1 MQPNIGIQEQHRAI
15 IANELA
21 KLVADE
27 YLLYTKTRNAHWN
40 VIGPDFSAMHAFFE
54 GQYDQLDEIIDDVA
68 ERVRSLGHRAPG
80 SLAEF
85 LELTQLEESP
95 RTTRTSLDFIEDLLA
110 DHESIIRTQRPNI
123 ERFEA
128 ELGDAGTS
136 DFITALVEQHEKMA
150 WMLRAH
156 LVE

>member
-1 MQPNIGIQEQHRAI
+1 MQTNIGIHDRHRSQ
-15 IANELA
+15 IANELS

-27 YLLYTKTRNAHWN
+27 YILYTKTRNAHWN
-40 VIGPDFSAMHAFFE
+40 VVGPDFSAMHAFFE
-54 GQYDQLDEIIDDVA
+54 SQYDQLDEIIDDVA

-85 LELTQLEESP
+85 LELTQLRESP
-95 RTTRTSLDFIEDLLA
+95 RTTRTSLDFIEELLA
-110 DHESIIRTQRPNI
+110 DHEAIIRTQRPNI